1 MTAPARRGDL
11 VGPAD
16 ILRLLWGGNAVVS
29 GTRSP
34 FRQAG
39 CHEFLLLPRP
49 SRATF
54 LVPTR
59 PRLVTEAALRDYGT
73 ANTRRARLLS
83 GLGAPLGRL
92 GVLGLAL
99 PRVTVAHRPGGGGLM
114 AHAEALLGQELVP
127 AVQLGPIRPNRK
139 PVVQFRAPD
148 GRALAYMKV
157 GITDLTRDRVAHEAN
172 ALRELDARRRSLT
185 FDVPRLL
192 HSGEVGEVNFVI
204 MSVVETGREKSSSV
218 DKVDAAMANLATAF
232 GVVSREIRSA
242 PWWSTLLQELA
253 PLEGAEAEALR
264 EAAETFASSEGD
276 RQLTEGAAHGD
287 WAPWNMA
294 TPAGRPVVWDWERF
308 KLEVPIGWD
317 AIHFEIERNRRAGL
331 GPLASVQAVLPVVDQ
346 VVARN
351 GAAPENGPA
360 ILASYLID
368 LGVRQLRSR
377 SETRQ
382 NRRGE
387 LSTWLLPPLR
397 DVLDALQPTAD
408 G

>member
-1 MTAPARRGDL
+1 MT
-11 VGPAD
+11 
-16 ILRLLWGGNAVVS
+16 
-29 GTRSP
+29 
-34 FRQAG
+34 
-39 CHEFLLLPRP
+39 
-49 SRATF
+49 
-54 LVPTR
+54 
-59 PRLVTEAALRDYGT
+59 
-73 ANTRRARLLS
+73 
-83 GLGAPLGRL
+83 
-92 GVLGLAL
+92 
-99 PRVTVAHRPGGGGLM
+99 
-114 AHAEALLGQELVP
+114 HAKALLGQEVVP

-148 GRALAYMKV
+148 GRAVAYMKV
-157 GITDLTRDRVAHEAN
+157 GITNLTRDRVAHEAN
-172 ALRELDARRRSLT
+172 ALKMLEEHQSSLC
-185 FDVPRLL
+185 FEVPRLL
-192 HSGEVGEVNFVI
+192 HAGQVGGLNFVM
-204 MSVVETGREKSSSV
+204 MSVVDTGREASLSV
-218 DKVDAAMANLATAF
+218 ESVNAAMADLATAF

-242 PWWSTLLQELA
+242 PWWFTLRKELA
-253 PLEGAEAEALR
+253 ALEGAEAEPLR
-264 EAAETFASSEGD
+264 AAAEVLVSSEGD
-276 RQLTEGAAHGD
+276 RKLAEGAAHGD

-351 GAAPENGPA
+351 GAAPEDGPA

-368 LGVRQLRSR
+368 LGARQLRSR